1 MKRWNNIAGCL
12 LVVAAGFFIFGTDV
26 FAAEETGGGWRET
39 YDLVLRWI
47 NFVILAVII
56 VKYARKPLKDFI
68 FGQRKNLIR
77 ELERKE
83 AEKKAITEK
92 VDAVIAELKEGETRI
107 EALKQRIIEQGKK
120 KRQQIIGGAKEQS
133 RLMLSDV
140 QTRMENQIYQARYQL
155 RSEMVD
161 TAVDLALD
169 RLPKILNETDN
180 QKFIDSFISGAT
192 GK

>member
-39 YDLVLRWI
+39 YDMVLRWI

-83 AEKKAITEK
+83 GFKYTVKYTEEAQWFKVFIFSRVFDPNIIYTIWLPSLFFLMCVLLMIFAI
-92 VDAVIAELKEGETRI
+92 R
-107 EALKQRIIEQGKK
+107 
-120 KRQQIIGGAKEQS
+120 
-133 RLMLSDV
+133 
-140 QTRMENQIYQARYQL
+140 
-155 RSEMVD
+155 
-161 TAVDLALD
+161 
-169 RLPKILNETDN
+169 
-180 QKFIDSFISGAT
+180 
-192 GK
+192 